1 MYKLER
7 LLVALDLT
15 EMDDILIRYI
25 SKMAAYFNTE
35 KVYFFHIADSFNL
48 PAEVKKSYP
57 DLLAPTDESIR
68 DRLEKKIEEVWNNGY
83 SCEKIIEIKD
93 GNPAYQLLRWVD
105 IKCADLIVL
114 GRKKEMRGE
123 GVMAQKIAKVA
134 LASVLLVP
142 ENLPKSFETVLVPVN
157 FSKHSRLA
165 LEEAL
170 ELTERTGANLKIV
183 HVFKV
188 PSGYYKTG
196 KSKEEFA
203 EVMRMNAEKEFKK
216 FVKRIDFNKELSCDF
231 IYDADSPADTI
242 FRYACE
248 INADL
253 IIMGS
258 KGRTGIASLL
268 LGSITEK
275 VITHDADIP
284 VIVVKEKGENMGFLK
299 ALMQV

>member
-15 EMDDILIRYI
+15 EMDDILIRYV
-25 SKMAAYFNTE
+25 SKMAAHFNTE
-35 KVYFFHIADSFNL
+35 KVYFFHIADTFNL
-48 PAEVKKSYP
+48 PADVKKSYP
-57 DLLAPTDESIR
+57 DLLAPTDESIK
-68 DRLEKKIEEVWNNGY
+68 DRLGKKIEEVWSSGY

-114 GRKKEMRGE
+114 GRKKEMRGA

-142 ENLPKSFETVLVPVN
+142 ENLPKSFGTVLVPVN

-170 ELTERTGANLKIV
+170 ELTERTCAKLKIV

-203 EVMRMNAEKEFKK
+203 EVMRMNAEKEFNK
-216 FVKRIDFNKELSCDF
+216 FVKRINCNEELSCDF

-242 FRYACE
+242 FRYACK

-253 IIMGS
+253 MIMGS

-268 LGSITEK
+268 LGSIIEK